1 MAKIKSLLP
10 SLLIV
15 FVSLSLPKKLLAAS
29 QNIVTPVYIVRGRE
43 YWRQTKDLT
52 ELTKLISAVED
63 SGLNSTWLV
72 QFDAL
77 EDQQIVD
84 QLKNLSNRHELGLYT
99 EVTRKLANKS
109 FVHYNWTEGHWS
121 AANKIFFSG
130 YELEERQRLIDTSFN
145 YFKETFGQYPLSYGS
160 WYQDGFSLEY
170 IKDKYGLSTV
180 LGLAE
185 QYSTDGYQ
193 SWGQYI
199 NQPYY
204 VSKKSSLEPAL
215 DQKDNTG
222 IVKVLWAPRE
232 PTLSYGKSKAFSN
245 YSLQAND
252 YRRAQGLTTKFFTD
266 LLQTSTTKIV
276 GELSQVVVG
285 IEVSELEDKYYSEIT
300 NQLQVLKNFQ
310 DKGLILTKTLSN
322 FGKLYKSVYPEV
334 SPSIFTQSGTENLSS
349 YWFNSPNYRAGFF
362 YENGQLELRDLRFYH
377 QNGYRDND
385 QTRIDPNEN
394 LTRVVPALI
403 DDLVMSNKIII
414 GKTTA
419 PQVTVTESLVTITT
433 DIGEI
438 KLYKDKPV
446 IPGLENLK
454 IPEAKTVG
462 NIEKRNCSNQYGGY
476 QDNPCIN
483 KFIVL
488 LQSLIPDIRY
498 SKLFGQK
505 YLGVKVSPEEILAI
519 KFPDLEINKFHFNY
533 PLLEDFISTDK
544 KTKPDFPWLGKQEK
558 ELESANLSHP
568 AIRKSSQY
576 GEENLLTDT
585 DKQILFENSYYV
597 IFNK

>member
-1 MAKIKSLLP
+1 MVKIKLLIP
-10 SLLIV
+10 SLLIA
-15 FVSLSLPKKLLAAS
+15 FVSLSFPKKLQAAN

-43 YWRQTKDLT
+43 YWRQSKDLT

-77 EDQQIVD
+77 QDEQIVD
-84 QLKNLSNRHELGLYT
+84 KLKSLGGQHELGMYT
-99 EVTRKLANKS
+99 EVTRKLAKES

-130 YELEERQRLIDTSFN
+130 YETEERQRLIDTSFN
-145 YFKETFGQYPLSYGS
+145 YFKETFGEYPLSYGS

-170 IKDKYGLSTV
+170 IKNKYGLDTV

-215 DQKDNTG
+215 DVQDNTG
-222 IVKVLWAPRE
+222 VVKVLWAPRE

-252 YRRAQGLTTKFFTD
+252 YYRAQGLTTKFFTD

-276 GELSQVVVG
+276 GQLSQVVVG
-285 IEVSELEDKYYSEIT
+285 IEVSELEDKYFNEIT

-310 DKGLILTKTLSN
+310 DKDLILTKTLSN

-334 SPSIFTQSGTENLSS
+334 SPSVLTQSGTENLSS
-349 YWFNSPNYRAGFF
+349 YWFNSPLYRAGFF
-362 YENGQLELRDLRFYH
+362 YQNGQLELRDLRFYH

-385 QTRIDPNEN
+385 QIRKDPNEN

-403 DDLVMSNKIII
+403 DDLVMSNKIVL
-414 GKTTA
+414 GKTGP
-419 PQVTVTESLVTITT
+419 PQVVVTESLVTITT
-433 DIGEI
+433 DIGQI
-438 KLYKDKPV
+438 KLYKDKPI
-446 IPGLENLK
+446 IPGFADLL
-454 IPEAKTVG
+454 IPASKTAG
-462 NIEKRNCSNQYGGY
+462 NIKKSRCSNQYGGY
-476 QDNPCIN
+476 RDHPCVN
-483 KFIVL
+483 KSIVYI
-488 LQSLIPDIRY
+488 QSLIPDISY

-505 YLGVKVSPEEILAI
+505 YLGVKTSPETLFAI
-519 KFPDLEINKFHFNY
+519 RFPDLKVNKFHFNY
-533 PLLEDFISTDK
+533 PLLEDFISTGK
-544 KTKPDFPWLGKQEK
+544 KTKPNFPWFGKQEK
-558 ELESANLSHP
+558 ELEVANLSNQ

-576 GEENLLTDT
+576 GEENLLTDK
-585 DKQILFENSYYV
+585 DKQIIFENSYYV
-597 IFNK
+597 VFDK